1 MKENEIKISV
11 VVPVYNSET
20 YIEGCIEALLS
31 QNYPVDHYEIIMVD
45 NNSKD
50 CSPEIIKRYPDIK
63 YLKRDKQGSYAARN
77 KGILH
82 AKGEI
87 IAFTDADCEPSV
99 DWLRNIED
107 AFRQPEINVIIG
119 RNQFASDSYILSML
133 TGYEAAKA
141 AYAFSNDDKTV
152 YYGYTNNMATRKELF
167 DRLGLFLEISRGSD
181 VIFVR
186 RVVDDYSCD
195 AVRYFDNITVRHL
208 EISNQY
214 AYFRKRYIYGKSFKN
229 YNKIKNA
236 RSLTTKER
244 LKVFKA
250 TCKTN
255 HYSLTKSGL
264 LFIILIIGAFYFE
277 LGRKGGHLYNETR
290 YNYIP

>member
-1 MKENEIKISV
+1 MAHISV

-20 YIEGCIEALLS
+20 YIEDCITALLS
-31 QNYPVDHYEIIMVD
+31 QNYPADHYEIIMVD

-50 CSPEIIKRYPDIK
+50 CSPDIIKRYPDIK
-63 YLKRDKQGSYAARN
+63 YLKRNKQGSYAARN

-87 IAFTDADCEPSV
+87 IAFTDADCAPSV

-107 AFRQPEINVIIG
+107 VFRHPEISVILG
-119 RNQFASDSYILSML
+119 RNQFASDSHILSML
-133 TGYEAAKA
+133 TGYEAEKA
-141 AYAFSNDDKTV
+141 AYALSGDDKTI
-152 YYGYTNNMATRKELF
+152 YYGYANNMATRKKLF
-167 DRLGLFLEISRGSD
+167 NRVGLFLEIYRGAD

-186 RVVDDYSCD
+186 RMVDDYSCE
-195 AVRYFDNITVRHL
+195 AVRYFSNMSVRHL
-208 EISNQY
+208 EISSQRV
-214 AYFRKRYIYGKSFKN
+214 YFQKQYIYGKSYKN
-229 YNKIKNA
+229 YHKIKSA
-236 RSLTTKER
+236 RTLTTAER

-264 LFIILIIGAFYFE
+264 LFIILSMGAFCYE
-277 LGRKGGHLYNETR
+277 LGRKGGRLDNEAR
-290 YNYIP
+290 